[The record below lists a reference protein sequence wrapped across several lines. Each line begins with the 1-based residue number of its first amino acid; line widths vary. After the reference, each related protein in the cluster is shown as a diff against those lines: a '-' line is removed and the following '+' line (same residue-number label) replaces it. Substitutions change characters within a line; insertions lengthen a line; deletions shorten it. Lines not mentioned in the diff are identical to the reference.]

1 MKMIVATYIISELKQ
16 PERIC
21 FCCHNQVPCEKSTK
35 GATGQAFS
43 YFAWRMHLILKV
55 ESSHRML
62 ETQGLATHK
71 KNGNFEP
78 R

>member
-1 MKMIVATYIISELKQ
+1 MKIIVATYITSELKQ
-16 PERIC
+16 PEPI
-21 FCCHNQVPCEKSTK
+21 FLCCHNQVSCEKSRNGT
-35 GATGQAFS
+35 TGQAFS
-43 YFAWRMHLILKV
+43 YFAWRIHLILKV

-62 ETQGLATHK
+62 EIQELATHK

>member
-1 MKMIVATYIISELKQ
+1 MTVATYITSETKQ
-16 PERIC
+16 PEPIC
-21 FCCHNQVPCEKSTK
+21 LCCHNQVSCEKSK
-35 GATGQAFS
+35 NGATGQAFS
-43 YFAWRMHLILKV
+43 CFAWGIHLILKV

-62 ETQGLATHK
+62 EIQELATHK